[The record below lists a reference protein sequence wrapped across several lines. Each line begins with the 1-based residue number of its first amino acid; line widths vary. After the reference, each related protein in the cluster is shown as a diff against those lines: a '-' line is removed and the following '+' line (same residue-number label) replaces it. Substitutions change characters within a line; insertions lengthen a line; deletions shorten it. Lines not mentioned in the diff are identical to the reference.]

1 MYATTPEEREDP
13 VRSRDSGA
21 TAWVTSPHLLVAQA
35 VAAALRGAGIPCSAG
50 AWHEVVHPR
59 EPSDDESGDHDH
71 HVVAILDGFE
81 GRHAID
87 DLARL
92 ATAGRVRIVVVT
104 SDSAAVSYGS
114 LLAAESVEVVT
125 HASSVADLVDVMAR
139 FLAGQSVMD
148 DRVRTQLRDA
158 WVEAVGQQQHVIALV
173 NSLTPQQRRILEL
186 LASGHRVTE
195 VAVIIDV
202 TSGTVRSHV
211 KSLRARLGVRTQLE
225 AVAMLRQMHVVGE
238 DIGRLDVE
246 VEEDGGLVPR
256 PRAAATEESG
266 VTPRR

>member
-1 MYATTPEEREDP
+1 MCATTPERREDP
-13 VRSRDSGA
+13 VTSPDNGA

-50 AWHEVVHPR
+50 AWHEVMHPL
-59 EPSDDESGDHDH
+59 ETSDDERAYPDH

-81 GRHAID
+81 GPHAID

-92 ATAGRVRIVVVT
+92 ARIGPARIVVVT
-104 SDSAAVSYGS
+104 SDSAAVSFGS
-114 LLAAESVEVVT
+114 LLGSESVEVVT

-148 DRVRTQLRDA
+148 DQVRAQLRADWA
-158 WVEAVGQQQHVIALV
+158 EAVGQQQHVIALV
-173 NSLTPQQRRILEL
+173 NSLTPQQRRVLGL
-186 LASGHRVTE
+186 LASGHRVAE
-195 VAVIIDV
+195 VAVIIGV

-238 DIGRLDVE
+238 GIDRLGVE
-246 VEEDGGLVPR
+246 VDKEGGLVPR
-256 PRAAATEESG
+256 PRAAVTEESE